1 MPSYIPTTPGTMNYA
16 SAVFV
21 GGVIISGL
29 WYLAWGKSNYQ
40 GPPAREEDVIRRR
53 SSMVASE

>member
-1 MPSYIPTTPGTMNYA
+1 MNYA

-21 GGVIISGL
+21 GGVIISAL